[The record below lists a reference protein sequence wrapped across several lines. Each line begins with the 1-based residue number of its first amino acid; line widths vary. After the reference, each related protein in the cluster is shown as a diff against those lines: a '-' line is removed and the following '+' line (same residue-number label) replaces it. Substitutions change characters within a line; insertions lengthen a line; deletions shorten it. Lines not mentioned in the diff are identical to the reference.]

1 MSRKDIAVLF
11 NEWNSAL
18 ASRDADRVIELY
30 EEQGLLLPTL
40 SDKVRSNRTEMKDY
54 FVDFLTGA
62 PQAKINEFNIK
73 MSGDLAVNSGVYT
86 FTFSTR
92 PSVKARFT
100 FVYQWNGRRWMIAQH
115 HSSQMP
121 WPPKTY

>member
-1 MSRKDIAVLF
+1 MSRKDIAALF

-40 SDKVRSNRTEMKDY
+40 SDKVRSNRMEMKDY

-62 PQAKINEFNIK
+62 PQAKINESNIK

-86 FTFSTR
+86 FTFSNR

-121 WPPKTY
+121 